1 MKTLKQ
7 RSPWKDAVGLAHYN
21 RFTNQIT
28 VKRMK
33 NTLCHLIIAASAA
46 MIIQTAQADILLS
59 DNFTVVSGDSMDL
72 NEDISGTRQAG
83 PLAPA
88 TYTAV
93 ANSSSPASDYEI
105 GNTTVNLG
113 QPSLD
118 GNYVLLE
125 NDASF
130 YSNLKPQ
137 SLSLTNLTVQFDL
150 YEAGPDNPN
159 TDNSTWTAI
168 SLRAPGGN
176 DGWPIVAANEFGFLV
191 RANGGVHVW
200 DGNGDGITPSG
211 WDNAG
216 FASSPHWT
224 LIFSDTTGTNS
235 AFGGGS
241 SQVTFINGTT
251 TLGTITLTQPLAT
264 SGLRLHFRNYADR
277 YAIIDNLAISGILRP
292 QGAVLAQDTFPVAA
306 ETVVGDTVAFSAAF
320 SNSPPVTL
328 QWQQVV
334 MSVTNTPI
342 ATNNINSGVVNVT
355 NNGMVTSTLTLNNLQ
370 TNDSGSYMLQSSNA
384 NGTAYSTPTP
394 LTVGVAPVNGNVV
407 LSYAG
412 QSFPSSSPDYFPSWP
427 VTTNSLIYGF
437 AAGSGPGTFS
447 SIGDFGGN
455 PGNAGAEYCNIDP
468 SIMSDGIA
476 TNLIALSAGTPNAYF
491 VAGGPAF
498 GGVGSSI
505 TYKLVTNSAPLGFDL
520 TNITVFGAWQDSG
533 RNEQKYQVLIA
544 TLSNPTNFVPL
555 TTADYNPNYSGG
567 VPSVTRTI
575 LTPASDVLAHNVV
588 AVRLS
593 FDVSPAPKNDWEGYS
608 EFIVQGVGSTGVAP
622 ALVQDITPAA
632 TSDITGSQIIL
643 NAAFSGATS
652 LQWTKNGT
660 NLVGQ
665 TTATL
670 TLINLSTNDAGSYVL
685 VAANSAGS
693 TSTHGCVVTVNPV
706 PSPDNNGVI
715 TAISTQTA
723 PYPTFTPTWD
733 SSQLSS
739 SLIYNTSPSAVGPG
753 DFTGGT
759 FGTVPTYGSGPS
771 VLTDGSLGTVD
782 FSTTQMHLMWTCMGT
797 GTDNGDG
804 SLSFGGQSVTYT
816 LPANANGYTITNIT
830 TFGGWND
837 GGRDQQ
843 AYTVF
848 YSTLQNPDI
857 FLPMAVV
864 NYNPTNPV
872 GYSLTRATV
881 TSANGAL
888 ATNVKALKFDM
899 NFPGGENGYS
909 GYNEFAVYG
918 SPTATP
924 PPAVPVITVQNE
936 NGVANGFTVE
946 TDSLIA
952 GQLPAVVGPGTFSLE
967 TLPTEP
973 MYVTNL
979 TDGVIDYHL
988 GASCGYNPTND
999 PNGPVSYLVFNSAHG
1014 WNLTNIVVYSLWTD
1028 YGRDGQFYN
1037 VSYSTLSAPGTFLP
1051 LATVVYNPDVPRNGV
1066 VSGNR
1071 VQISPQVGQ
1080 TVLATNVYAVKFD
1093 FSIQGIQD
1101 FNWSG
1106 YSEIVLEGSNL
1117 AAPTIPIFQ
1126 AHVVSGGGNG
1136 GSLNLAGSGG
1146 TPNYSYTVVT
1156 ATNLLIPLTNWTI
1169 STNGVTDGTGA
1180 FSTSIPMNANGASF
1194 FRLRMP

>member
-7 RSPWKDAVGLAHYN
+7 SALKSAVSLALGVLLA
-21 RFTNQIT
+21 T
-28 VKRMK
+28 VSSV
-33 NTLCHLIIAASAA
+33 SA
-46 MIIQTAQADILLS
+46 DVLLS
-59 DNFTVVSGDSMDL
+59 DNFTVVSGDSTDL
-72 NEDISGTRQAG
+72 NEDIPGTRQSG

-88 TYTAV
+88 TYTST
-93 ANSSSPASDYEI
+93 ANSSSPASDSEI
-105 GNTTVNLG
+105 GNTSINLG
-113 QPSLD
+113 QPTID

-130 YSNLKPQ
+130 YSNLKLQ
-137 SLSLTNLTVQFDL
+137 SLSLTNLVIQFDL

-159 TDNSTWTAI
+159 TDITTWTAI
-168 SLRAPGGN
+168 SLRAPSAN
-176 DGWPIVAANEFGFLV
+176 DGWPIVAANEFGFLA
-191 RANGGVHVW
+191 RANGGIHAW
-200 DGNGDGITPSG
+200 DGHGDSITPSG

-224 LIFSDTTGTNS
+224 LIFSDATGTNS
-235 AFGGGS
+235 AFGGAS

-264 SGLRLHFRNYADR
+264 SGLKLHFRNFSNR
-277 YAIIDNLAISGILRP
+277 YAIVENLVISGILQP
-292 QGAVLAQDTFPVAA
+292 QGAILTQDTFPVAA
-306 ETVVGDTVAFSAAF
+306 ETTVGDTVAFSAAF

-342 ATNNINSGVVNVT
+342 ATNNINSGVINVT
-355 NNGMVTSTLTLNNLQ
+355 NNGIVTSTLTLNNLQ
-370 TNDSGSYMLQSSNA
+370 TNDSGSYTLQSINA
-384 NGTAYSTPTP
+384 NGTAYSTPSP
-394 LTVGVAPVNGNVV
+394 LAVGVPPVNGNVV

-412 QSFPSSSPDYFPSWP
+412 QSFPGSSTNYFPAWP
-427 VTTNSLIYGF
+427 VTANSLVNGF
-437 AAGSGPGTFS
+437 TPGSGPGTFT

-455 PGNAGAEYCNIDP
+455 PGNAGAEYCNSDP
-468 SIMSDGIA
+468 TVMSDGIA
-476 TNLIALSAGTPNAYF
+476 TNFIALVTGTPNAYF
-491 VAGGPAF
+491 VAGGAAF
-498 GGVGSSI
+498 SGVGSSI
-505 TYKLVTNSAPLGFDL
+505 TYTLVTNSAPLGFDL
-520 TNITVFGAWQDSG
+520 TNITVFGGWQDSG
-533 RNEQKYQVLIA
+533 RNEQKYQVLVA

-555 TTADYNPNYSGG
+555 TTADYNPTYSGG
-567 VPSVTRTI
+567 VPSVTRTV
-575 LTPASDVLAHNVV
+575 LTPASGALAHNVV
-588 AVRLS
+588 AMRLS
-593 FDVSPAPKNDWEGYS
+593 FDVSPAPKNSWEGYS

-622 ALVQDITPAA
+622 ALVQDITPAV
-632 TSDITGSQIIL
+632 TSDVVGSQIVL
-643 NAAFSGATS
+643 NAAFTGATS

-665 TTATL
+665 TASTL
-670 TLINLSTNDAGSYVL
+670 TLNNLSTNDAGSYVL
-685 VAANSAGS
+685 VAANSAGN
-693 TSTHGCVVTVNPV
+693 TSTHGGVVTVNPV
-706 PSPDNNGVI
+706 PPADSSGVI
-715 TAISTQTA
+715 TSISTQTA
-723 PYPTFTPTWD
+723 PYPTFTPTWG
-733 SSQLSS
+733 SSQLVS
-739 SLIYNTSPSAVGPG
+739 SLIYNTSPSATGPG
-753 DFTGGT
+753 DFAGGT
-759 FGTVPTYGSGPS
+759 FGTVPTGGSGPS

-782 FSTTQMHLMWTCMGT
+782 FSETQMHLLWTCMGT
-797 GTDNGDG
+797 GTDDGDG
-804 SLSFGGQSVTYT
+804 SRSFGGQSVTYT
-816 LPANANGYTITNIT
+816 LPNTANGYTITNIT

-918 SPTATP
+918 SPTANP
-924 PPAVPVITVQNE
+924 PPAVPVISAQNE
-936 NGVANGFTVE
+936 NGVANGFAVE
-946 TDSLIA
+946 TDNLIA
-952 GQLPAVVGPGTFSLE
+952 GQLPAAVGPGTFSLE
-967 TLPTEP
+967 TIPTTP
-973 MYVTNL
+973 MNVTNL

-999 PNGPVSYLVFNSAHG
+999 PNGPVSYIVFNSAHG
-1014 WNLTNIVVYSLWTD
+1014 WNLTNIIVYSLWTD

-1037 VSYSTLSAPGTFLP
+1037 VSYSTLSAPSMFLP
-1051 LATVVYNPDVPRNGV
+1051 LATVVYNPDIPRNGS

-1071 VQISPQVGQ
+1071 VEISPQVGQ
-1080 TVLATNVYAVKFD
+1080 TVLASNVYAVKFD

-1117 AAPTIPIFQ
+1117 AAPTVPTFH
-1126 AHVVSGGGNG
+1126 AHPGSGSGNG
-1136 GSLNLAGSGG
+1136 GSLNLTGG
-1146 TPNYSYTVVT
+1146 NGTANYSYTVLT
-1156 ATNLLIPLTNWTI
+1156 TTNLLTPIANWAI

-1180 FSTSIPMNANGASF
+1180 FSTTVPVSSNSASF